1 MNWAP
6 DFATILAGQ
15 TDGPRPRPPWGHQL
29 YGSRLPAGTYE
40 CVVQDVLNEADKVE
54 FDLQP
59 VMARSDVDL
68 DECVWSGR
76 AQGPIHISFWPEPA
90 WKLEQFLDHC
100 GIPKRGT
107 VNDRIALAE
116 GRWVGVL
123 IIGVEYEKFDAVA
136 RTVPGRRP

>member
-1 MNWAP
+1 
-6 DFATILAGQ
+6 
-15 TDGPRPRPPWGHQL
+15 
-29 YGSRLPAGTYE
+29 
-40 CVVQDVLNEADKVE
+40 VLNEADKVE